1 MADTIP
7 ATTSPPSTGTAPSA
21 PGAPEQQQFSSVRL
35 PREGEILG
43 VVIGTL
49 GGGRLQVQCKDGKE
63 RVCRIPGKIRRN
75 IWVRDND
82 IVIVV
87 PWEIGGDKKAD
98 IIWRYN
104 KYQAEYLRNK
114 GFIK

>member
-1 MADTIP
+1 MADEP
-7 ATTSPPSTGTAPSA
+7 VAPSM
-21 PGAPEQQQFSSVRL
+21 SSTRL

-49 GGGRLQVQCKDGKE
+49 GGGRLHVACKDGKE

-82 IVIVV
+82 IVIII
-87 PWEIGGDKKAD
+87 PWEIGGDKKGD
-98 IIWRYN
+98 IVWRYN
-104 KYQAEYLRNK
+104 KYQAEFLRSK
-114 GFIK
+114 GYIQ

>member
-1 MADTIP
+1 MAEERTQEQ
-7 ATTSPPSTGTAPSA
+7 T
-21 PGAPEQQQFSSVRL
+21 PGNVRL

-63 RVCRIPGKIRRN
+63 RTCRIPGKIRRN
-75 IWVRDND
+75 IWVRDGD

-87 PWEIGGDKKAD
+87 PWEIGGDKKGD
-98 IIWRYN
+98 IVWRYN
-104 KYQAEYLRNK
+104 KYQAEWLRSK
-114 GFIK
+114 GYIN

>member
-1 MADTIP
+1 MVETKP
-7 ATTSPPSTGTAPSA
+7 TAPAA
-21 PGAPEQQQFSSVRL
+21 PTAAPPAEQQPQMGSLRM

-43 VVIGTL
+43 VVIGTV
-49 GGGRLQVQCKDGKE
+49 GGGRLMVACKDGKE
-63 RVCRIPGKIRRN
+63 RLCRIPGKIRRF

-98 IIWRYN
+98 IVWRYN
-104 KYQAEYLRNK
+104 KYQAETLRMK
-114 GFIK
+114 GVIK